1 MYTQCKHCK
10 AIFSVNMREVTVAK
24 GKLRCGE
31 CQQVF
36 DVSDNLS
43 TTMPAP
49 YQENVENKTKTETV
63 NDAKKVAPQP
73 TAPENQS
80 PSFVTD
86 KPKSTL
92 SKNGWLIISALLLSL
107 LLLAQ
112 IFYYQSQ
119 HRADIPHEPD
129 KIEMINHSVFSHP
142 NRKGE
147 LIISANFKNTANH
160 AQAYP
165 VLEVRLTNNA
175 SKIIALRR
183 FRPQEYL
190 EKDVSN
196 KLLPSN
202 VITPLRLIIQD
213 PGSQA
218 QRFQFKFL

>member
-1 MYTQCKHCK
+1 
-10 AIFSVNMREVTVAK
+10 MREVTVAK

-36 DVSDNLS
+36 DVSNNLS
-43 TTMPAP
+43 TTMPEP
-49 YQENVENKTKTETV
+49 YRENVKNITETETV
-63 NDAKKVAPQP
+63 NVDKQ
-73 TAPENQS
+73 TAHQQASAADNT
-80 PSFVTD
+80 PSFVPD
-86 KPKSTL
+86 KPQATR
-92 SKNGWLIISALLLSL
+92 SKNSWLIISALLLSI

-112 IFYYQSQ
+112 ILYYQSQ

-147 LIISANFKNTANH
+147 LIISANFKNTSEH
-160 AQAYP
+160 AQPYP
-165 VLEVRLTNNA
+165 ILEVRLTDKA
-175 SKIIALRR
+175 SKVIALRR

-190 EKDVSN
+190 ESDVGN
-196 KLLPSN
+196 KLLPSQ